1 MTQITGTDGNTIL
14 RMRYLWEWAF
24 KACLLTAPAVGWAAW
39 VHLTSMNSLINKHD
53 TALGILE
60 SRMNV
65 NTSRNDEQD
74 RDIRQ
79 LNAATANIEGRLHG
93 IASQMEKLPG
103 RVAEKLARDDQ
114 DN

>member
-1 MTQITGTDGNTIL
+1 MTQITDTDGNTIL

-24 KACLLTAPAVGWAAW
+24 KACLATAPFVMWTAW

-60 SRMNV
+60 SRANV
-65 NTSRNDEQD
+65 NTSRDDEQD

-93 IASQMEKLPG
+93 IASQVGKIPG
-103 RVAEKLARDDQ
+103 RVAEKLAQ
-114 DN
+114 EQ